1 MDIQYLKCLSTIDFK
16 YRKEVENLYEYFT
29 EISQYKYFILIEIE
43 YLICLGKLDIFDTLE
58 DETINDLRDIYK
70 KFDSKEYLIIK
81 ENDESFIKY
90 IKNKI
95 LEKNL
100 DKTLINFIHLGISD
114 EDILLTSNIFRIKK
128 SISNVILPQINNC
141 LNKIKEKILE
151 WAKIP
156 LLSIYN
162 GIKGEPTFLGKEF
175 LVFYERII
183 IQSRKLNN
191 IKYTTKIGGKNGNF
205 NRHHMALPNID
216 WIDFF
221 NKFVK
226 IFSLERNQYTT
237 GLDHFDNYIEIFDLL
252 KRINNIFIDFCED
265 LWNYI
270 SREIFNS
277 KHLIIF
283 EEAEANFH
291 LANSFL
297 DLYSK
302 KLSRTRVQG
311 DNINKFLLE
320 SLGLCFSYCLIGY
333 KLFEKGIHLIEIKKN
348 NIEKELTENYSVIL
362 DGIKTRFKV
371 INFYTE
377 DNLADIKKKSDLIEK
392 LNKFNEISIEEKK
405 YILTIT
411 PFNFTGI
418 YKL

>member
-1 MDIQYLKCLSTIDFK
+1 MDIQYLNCLSTIDFK

-58 DETINDLRDIYK
+58 DDTINNLRDIYK
-70 KFDSKEYLIIK
+70 KFDSKDYLFIK
-81 ENDESFIKY
+81 KNGECFIKY

-100 DKTLINFIHLGISD
+100 DKTLIKFIHLGISD

-128 SISNVILPQINNC
+128 SISNVILPQINDC
-141 LNKIKEKILE
+141 LNKIKEKILK

-221 NKFVK
+221 NKFVQ

-265 LWNYI
+265 LWNYV

-277 KHLIIF
+277 KNLIIF

-291 LANSFL
+291 LANSLL
-297 DLYSK
+297 DLYSR

-311 DNINKFLLE
+311 DNINKFLFE
-320 SLGLCFSYCLIGY
+320 NLGLCFSYCLIGY
-333 KLFEKGIHLIEIKKN
+333 KYFERGMHIIQINKYFID
-348 NIEKELTENYSVIL
+348 KELNNNYSVII
-362 DGIKTRFKV
+362 DGIKTRLKV
-371 INFYTE
+371 IDYHPKQSIDSIN
-377 DNLADIKKKSDLIEK
+377 NKQDLINIFK
-392 LNKFNEISIEEKK
+392 QFNDITEEEKK

>member
-1 MDIQYLKCLSTIDFK
+1 MDIQYQTCLSTIDFK
-16 YRKEVENLYEYFT
+16 YRKEVEDLYEYFT
-29 EISQYKYFILIEIE
+29 DISQYKYFILIEIE
-43 YLICLGKLDIFDTLE
+43 YIICLGKLDIFEGLD
-58 DETINDLRDIYK
+58 DDNIKDLRSIYNN
-70 KFDSKEYLIIK
+70 FDSNEYLSIK
-81 ENDESFIKY
+81 MNNDCFIKY

-95 LEKNL
+95 VEKNL
-100 DKTLINFIHLGISD
+100 DKILKDFIHFGISD
-114 EDILLTSNIFRIKK
+114 EDILMTSNIFRIKK
-128 SISNVILPQINNC
+128 SISSVILPQINNC

-156 LLSIYN
+156 FLSIYN

-205 NRHHMALPNID
+205 NTHHMALPNID

-265 LWNYI
+265 LWMYV
-270 SREIFNS
+270 SRDLFNS
-277 KHLIIF
+277 KHLILF
-283 EEAEANFH
+283 EEAEAN
-291 LANSFL
+291 LYLGNSLL
-297 DLYSK
+297 DLYSR
-302 KLSRTRVQG
+302 KLSKTRVQG
-311 DNINKFLLE
+311 DNINKFLLDNI
-320 SLGLCFSYCLIGY
+320 GLCFSYCLIGY
-333 KLFEKGIHLIEIKKN
+333 KLFEKGISQIEIKKN
-348 NIEKELTENYSVIL
+348 NIDKELSNNYYIIL

-371 INFYTE
+371 IDFNPE
-377 DNLADIKKKSDLIEK
+377 NNLDNIKNKNDLIHFFK
-392 LNKFNEISIEEKK
+392 NCTLSNEEKK
-405 YILTIT
+405 YILTIS